1 MSEHKQLIAD
11 LVSAAKAD
19 DRHEINKMVHSNP
32 DLDWAE
38 MFRLACVDAIQEQ
51 AFSAAVLLNRAW
63 ENRMRRGNI
72 KSIRA
77 AGVELSLRE
86 ATDEQLLAEVRRR
99 ELMR

>member
-1 MSEHKQLIAD
+1 MSERNKILAA
-11 LVSAAKAD
+11 LVSAAKRD
-19 DRHEINKMVHSNP
+19 DRHEINTLVQANP

-38 MFRLACVDAIQEQ
+38 MFRLACVDAIQQQ
-51 AFSAAVLLNRAW
+51 AFPAAVLLNRAW
-63 ENRMRRGNI
+63 ENRIRRGNI

>member
-1 MSEHKQLIAD
+1 MSEHQKIIAD
-11 LVSAAKAD
+11 LVSAAKIN
-19 DRHEINKMVHSNP
+19 DRNQINKIVVDHP

-38 MFRLACVDAIQEQ
+38 MFRQATVDAIQED

-63 ENRMRRGNI
+63 ENRLRKGNL
-72 KSIRA
+72 KSIRK
-77 AGVELSLRE
+77 AGVELSLRD